1 MADFKMVDHQ
11 DTNEHKVEL
20 LVKLWTG
27 NRLKVQSSTWTA
39 YDMKHIYQL
48 ANSCRSFFLSVIGQ
62 PATGLLVK
70 VLKMRHKTELS
81 GGHWTFMRKMWAFL
95 LANCLSVQDEP
106 FVNIVQADGLYWI
119 NRISSRFSRWNDNGI
134 NNWWYDVQGNVR
146 SAKSSLYSI
155 SYTVHGSCV
164 IITPSPPGTY
174 QSFNLTQTITFP
186 KIQFSRAQKPSSR
199 YQLQNAVKIS
209 ISWCKYRL
217 IVTQLH
223 VGSHNFHQKPSN

>member
-11 DTNEHKVEL
+11 DTNGHKVEL

-134 NNWWYDVQGNVR
+134 NNRWYDVQGNVR

-164 IITPSPPGTY
+164 IITPR
-174 QSFNLTQTITFP
+174 NLSKLQFDTDNYFP
-186 KIQFSRAQKPSSR
+186 EDSVFSRPE
-199 YQLQNAVKIS
+199 AVIKVPAA
-209 ISWCKYRL
+209 KRRE
-217 IVTQLH
+217 
-223 VGSHNFHQKPSN
+223 NFHILMQISPYCYSTSRGFS